1 MSNGSQSNFVP
12 WRFAVFQRWAVLVA
26 IAALFAMAGTAV
38 AQKAATPKAQDKVAR
53 GEPEVKQLLTLMD
66 QDSEGKVSRQE
77 FMKFMAAEF
86 DRLDKKNDG
95 KLDVKE
101 LTQPPVQPMKSFHK

>member
-1 MSNGSQSNFVP
+1 
-12 WRFAVFQRWAVLVA
+12 VFKRWAVLFSV
-26 IAALFAMAGTAV
+26 AALLAMVGTGAV
-38 AQKAATPKAQDKVAR
+38 AQKIATPKAQDNVAR
-53 GEPEVKQLLTLMD
+53 GEPEVRQLLPLMD
-66 QDSEGKVSRQE
+66 QDSEGKVSKQE

-101 LTQPPVQPMKSFHK
+101 LTQPPVQPTKGFHK

>member
-1 MSNGSQSNFVP
+1 MFK
-12 WRFAVFQRWAVLVA
+12 RWAVLLA
-26 IAALFAMAGTAV
+26 ITALFAVLGITVV
-38 AQKAATPKAQDKVAR
+38 AQKAATPKAQGNVAR
-53 GEPEVKQLLTLMD
+53 GEPEVKHLLTLMD

>member
-1 MSNGSQSNFVP
+1 MLK
-12 WRFAVFQRWAVLVA
+12 RWVILLVV
-26 IAALFAMAGTAV
+26 IALLAMAGSLAA
-38 AQKAATPKAQDKVAR
+38 AQKAASPKPQDNVAK
-53 GEPEVKQLLTLMD
+53 GEAEVKQLLPLMD
-66 QDSEGKVSRQE
+66 QDNQGKVSREE